1 MDYLPPVACV
11 ELSADR
17 FYICLIDVNGAA
29 DLPRQLGGWTVE
41 RDDRELLQ
49 RLLSGRLVVKTT
61 DDPMPEVDQAE
72 IAGYFTVDDT
82 VSKVEAEI
90 AELKNRFN
98 AVLESPERQGLGALT
113 EPRWPDLELLTTR
126 TPNPRASREGQGRAA
141 FALGVTV
148 KDLATGWGKLESIR
162 LNAAY
167 PLPRDPGSPKSHPRQ
182 FRYYLNDDSS
192 LDARPLPVG
201 GR

>member
-72 IAGYFTVDDT
+72 VAGYFTVSNAGKRTLYFWAPGTED
-82 VSKVEAEI
+82 EAMH
-90 AELKNRFN
+90 
-98 AVLESPERQGLGALT
+98 STGTALM
-113 EPRWPDLELLTTR
+113 
-126 TPNPRASREGQGRAA
+126 
-141 FALGVTV
+141 
-148 KDLATGWGKLESIR
+148 
-162 LNAAY
+162 
-167 PLPRDPGSPKSHPRQ
+167 
-182 FRYYLNDDSS
+182 S
-192 LDARPLPVG
+192 LRPL
-201 GR
+201 

>member
-1 MDYLPPVACV
+1 MKYLPPVACV

-41 RDDRELLQ
+41 RNDRELLQ

-61 DDPMPEVDQAE
+61 DAPMPEVDQAE
-72 IAGYFTVDDT
+72 ITGYFTVDDT
-82 VSKVEAEI
+82 LSKVEAEI
-90 AELKNRFN
+90 TQLKNRFT

-113 EPRWPDLELLTTR
+113 EPRWPDLASLTTR
-126 TPNPRASREGQGRAA
+126 TPNPQASREGQGRAA

-162 LNAAY
+162 LTAAY
-167 PLPRDPGSPKSHPRQ
+167 PLPRDPGLPKSHPRQ
-182 FRYYLNDDSS
+182 FRYYLNEDSS
-192 LDARPLPVG
+192 PTARPLPVG

>member
-61 DDPMPEVDQAE
+61 DDPMPEVDQSE

-82 VSKVEAEI
+82 LGKVEAEI
-90 AELKNRFN
+90 TELKNRFN
-98 AVLESPERQGLGALT
+98 EVLESPERRGLGALT
-113 EPRWPDLELLTTR
+113 EPRWPDLASLTTR
-126 TPNPRASREGQGRAA
+126 TPNPQASREGQGRAA

-162 LNAAY
+162 LTAAY
-167 PLPRDPGSPKSHPRQ
+167 PLSREPGLPQSHPRQ

-192 LDARPLPVG
+192 PDARPLPVG
-201 GR
+201 DR

>member
-82 VSKVEAEI
+82 LGKVEAEI
-90 AELKNRFN
+90 AELKSRFN

-126 TPNPRASREGQGRAA
+126 TPNSQASREGQGRAA
-141 FALGVTV
+141 FALGVNV
-148 KDLATGWGKLESIR
+148 RDLANGWGKLESIR
-162 LNAAY
+162 LTAAY
-167 PLPRDPGSPKSHPRQ
+167 PLPRDPGLPKSHPRQ

-192 LDARPLPVG
+192 PDARPLPVG
-201 GR
+201 DR

>member
-1 MDYLPPVACV
+1 MVYLPPVACV
-11 ELSADR
+11 ELSAER

-61 DDPMPEVDQAE
+61 DDPMPEIDRSEV
-72 IAGYFTVDDT
+72 AGYFTVDDT

-90 AELKNRFN
+90 ALLKNRFT

-113 EPRWPDLELLTTR
+113 EPRWPDLASLTTR
-126 TPNPRASREGQGRAA
+126 TPNPQASREGQGRAA
-141 FALGVTV
+141 FTLGVTV
-148 KDLATGWGKLESIR
+148 KDLATRWGKLESIR
-162 LNAAY
+162 LTAAY
-167 PLPRDPGSPKSHPRQ
+167 PLPRDPGLPKNHPRQ

-192 LDARPLPVG
+192 PVARPLPVSI
-201 GR
+201 

>member
-49 RLLSGRLVVKTT
+49 TLLSGRLVVKTT
-61 DDPMPEVDQAE
+61 DDPMPEIDRSE
-72 IAGYFTVDDT
+72 IAGYFTVGDALGR
-82 VSKVEAEI
+82 VEAEI
-90 AELKNRFN
+90 AELKNRFY
-98 AVLESPERQGLGALT
+98 AILESPERQGLGALT

-126 TPNPRASREGQGRAA
+126 TPNPQASREGQGRAA
-141 FALGVTV
+141 FTLGVTV
-148 KDLATGWGKLESIR
+148 KDLANGWGKLESIR
-162 LNAAY
+162 LTAAY
-167 PLPRDPGSPKSHPRQ
+167 PLPRDPGLPKNHPRQ
-182 FRYYLNDDSS
+182 FRYYLNDDLSP
-192 LDARPLPVG
+192 DARPLPVSD
-201 GR
+201 R

>member
-11 ELSADR
+11 ELTADR
-17 FYICLIDVNGAA
+17 FYVCLIDVNGAA

-41 RDDRELLQ
+41 RNDRELL
-49 RLLSGRLVVKTT
+49 RALLGGRLVVKTT

-72 IAGYFTVDDT
+72 IAGYFTVEDAIGR
-82 VSKVEAEI
+82 VEAEI
-90 AELKNRFN
+90 AELKNRFT

-113 EPRWPDLELLTTR
+113 EPRWPDLASLTTR
-126 TPNPRASREGQGRAA
+126 TPNPQASREGQGRAA

-162 LNAAY
+162 LTAAY
-167 PLPRDPGSPKSHPRQ
+167 PLPRDPGLPKSHPRQ
-182 FRYYLNDDSS
+182 FKYYLNDDSS
-192 LDARPLPVG
+192 SNARPLPVG
-201 GR
+201 DR

>member
-41 RDDRELLQ
+41 RNDRELL
-49 RLLSGRLVVKTT
+49 RTLLSGRLVVKTT
-61 DDPMPEVDQAE
+61 DDPMPEVDQSE

-82 VSKVEAEI
+82 IGKVEAEI
-90 AELKNRFN
+90 TELKNRFN
-98 AVLESPERQGLGALT
+98 AVLESPERHGLGALT
-113 EPRWPDLELLTTR
+113 EPRWPDLASLTTR
-126 TPNPRASREGQGRAA
+126 TPNPQASRGQGRAA

-148 KDLATGWGKLESIR
+148 KNLANGWGKLESIR
-162 LNAAY
+162 LTAAY
-167 PLPRDPGSPKSHPRQ
+167 PLPLDPGLPKSHPRQ
-182 FRYYLNDDSS
+182 FRYYLNDDPSP
-192 LDARPLPVG
+192 DARPLPVG
-201 GR
+201 DR

>member
-72 IAGYFTVDDT
+72 VAGYFTVDDT

-90 AELKNRFN
+90 AELKNRFT

-113 EPRWPDLELLTTR
+113 EPRWPDLASLTTR
-126 TPNPRASREGQGRAA
+126 TPNPQSSREGQGRAA
-141 FALGVTV
+141 FTLGVTV
-148 KDLATGWGKLESIR
+148 KDLATGWASWNRFASPRPTHCLETQDCR
-162 LNAAY
+162 RVTL
-167 PLPRDPGSPKSHPRQ
+167 
-182 FRYYLNDDSS
+182 DSS
-192 LDARPLPVG
+192 GTTSTTIPVRMLG
-201 GR
+201 PCR

>member
-11 ELSADR
+11 ELSADC

-41 RDDRELLQ
+41 RNDRELLQ
-49 RLLSGRLVVKTT
+49 RLLAGRLVVKTT
-61 DDPMPEVDQAE
+61 DDPMPEIDGAE

-82 VSKVEAEI
+82 LGKVEAEI
-90 AELKNRFN
+90 TELKNRFN

-126 TPNPRASREGQGRAA
+126 TPNPQSSREGQGRAA

-148 KDLATGWGKLESIR
+148 KDLANGWGKLESIR
-162 LNAAY
+162 LTAAY
-167 PLPRDPGSPKSHPRQ
+167 PLPRDPGSPKNHPRQ

-192 LDARPLPVG
+192 PVARPLPVG
-201 GR
+201 DR

>member
-1 MDYLPPVACV
+1 MACV

-72 IAGYFTVDDT
+72 VAGYFTVDDT

-126 TPNPRASREGQGRAA
+126 TPNPQSSREGQGRAA
-141 FALGVTV
+141 FTLGVTV

-162 LNAAY
+162 LTAAY

-192 LDARPLPVG
+192 PDARPLPVG
-201 GR
+201 DR